1 MIEITAPINARG
13 TGIIRFNFNTI
24 SGVPFVPKTC
34 KWSLCKKDG
43 TIINN
48 RLDVPVSVTQN
59 YYDFVVSGNDLI
71 LDENEATR
79 SLIIEGTF
87 DLIANGETLVNQD
100 YREEVQFPIAPIS
113 KDTV

>member
-1 MIEITAPINARG
+1 MIEITAPINERS
-13 TGIIRFNFNTI
+13 TGIIRFNFNTV

-43 TIINN
+43 TIMNN

-71 LDENEATR
+71 LDDNEATR

-87 DLIANGETLVNQD
+87 DLIANGETLLDQD